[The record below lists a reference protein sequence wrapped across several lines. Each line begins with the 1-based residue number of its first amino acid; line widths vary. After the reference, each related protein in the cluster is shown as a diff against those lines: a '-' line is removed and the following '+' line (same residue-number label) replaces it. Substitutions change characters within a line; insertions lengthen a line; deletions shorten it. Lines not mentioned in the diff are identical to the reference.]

1 MVSLRINKITKSFG
15 SLKAVDDFS
24 LDIEEGELVS
34 LLGPSGCG
42 KTTVLRC
49 VAGFE
54 KPDIGDINIYD
65 RRINDIPPEKRDI
78 ALLFQT
84 YALFPNMTV
93 YQNIAFPLMI
103 KNKSKNEKD
112 KRVNELLELVQLE
125 GLEDR
130 SIHQLSGGQ
139 KQRVALARALARDP
153 RILLLDEP
161 LSALDAKI
169 REELRLEIRRIQKRL
184 SITTIYV
191 THDQEEAL
199 SISDRVVIMQKGII
213 KQVDTP
219 PVLYK
224 NPKSRFVADFVGT
237 MNLLD
242 GELCN
247 NNIFKWQGNEF
258 QLELGSKEKNV
269 RPFYLGVRP
278 ESIKLYKDRSD
289 IPQDTNVIPATLD
302 PFTFLGSTV
311 RVTLRAD
318 SGFIFKAD
326 LPFEEVKTM
335 GMGDSVYATF
345 YAKDCILIEKD

>member
-54 KPDIGDINIYD
+54 KPDVGDISIFD

-93 YQNIAFPLMI
+93 YQNIVFPLMI
-103 KNKSKNEKD
+103 KRKSKGEKD
-112 KRVNELLELVQLE
+112 SRVKELLELVQLE
-125 GLEDR
+125 GLDDR

-169 REELRLEIRRIQKRL
+169 REELRLEIRRIQKD
-184 SITTIYV
+184 Y
-191 THDQEEAL
+191 Q
-199 SISDRVVIMQKGII
+199 
-213 KQVDTP
+213 
-219 PVLYK
+219 
-224 NPKSRFVADFVGT
+224 
-237 MNLLD
+237 
-242 GELCN
+242 
-247 NNIFKWQGNEF
+247 
-258 QLELGSKEKNV
+258 
-269 RPFYLGVRP
+269 
-278 ESIKLYKDRSD
+278 
-289 IPQDTNVIPATLD
+289 
-302 PFTFLGSTV
+302 
-311 RVTLRAD
+311 
-318 SGFIFKAD
+318 
-326 LPFEEVKTM
+326 
-335 GMGDSVYATF
+335 
-345 YAKDCILIEKD
+345 